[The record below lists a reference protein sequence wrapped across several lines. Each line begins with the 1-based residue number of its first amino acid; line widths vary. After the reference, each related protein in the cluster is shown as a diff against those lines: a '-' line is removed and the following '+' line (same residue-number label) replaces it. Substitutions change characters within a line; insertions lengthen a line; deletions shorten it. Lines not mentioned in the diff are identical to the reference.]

1 MRKTLFAAMAGASLM
16 GAAAPALAAKGPGP
30 RHFTEK
36 EAGMRLSSAGNRF
49 ENLYR
54 IKRSP
59 FGAGATIRDASLTG
73 DTFPI
78 SGKDNAIAYYK
89 DGRLTATE
97 TFTLGTPHANGVE
110 PIKGTGTCSGGTF
123 KHQGETCTY
132 TLHGTYSLV
141 TGKTFLT
148 LAGTYTPSAHA
159 RTGS

>member
-1 MRKTLFAAMAGASLM
+1 
-16 GAAAPALAAKGPGP
+16 
-30 RHFTEK
+30 
-36 EAGMRLSSAGNRF
+36 MRLSSAGNRF

-59 FGAGATIRDASLTG
+59 FGEGTTIRDASLTG

-89 DGRLTATE
+89 GGRLTATE

-132 TLHGTYSLV
+132 KLHGSYSLV

-148 LAGTYTPSAHA
+148 LSGTYTPSAKA
-159 RTGS
+159 AAKKK